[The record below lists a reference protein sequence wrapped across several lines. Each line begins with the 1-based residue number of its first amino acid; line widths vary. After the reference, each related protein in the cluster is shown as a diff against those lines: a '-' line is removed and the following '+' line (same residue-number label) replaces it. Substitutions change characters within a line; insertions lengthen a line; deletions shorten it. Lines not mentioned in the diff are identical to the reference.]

1 MARAGAGLSR
11 ASVEE
16 LSSRLGEPSWALESR
31 LEAWEAFERLPPP
44 SVTHP
49 ERWRR
54 TDLGGLDL
62 GALALPD
69 GTALP
74 DPPQHLGPL
83 LRDPEARAG
92 LIVHM
97 NGKEPLAELE
107 APASGRGVILCGL
120 SEALKTHQDL
130 VSEHLL
136 GAFDRPP
143 THRFEALRA
152 ALWSG
157 GTFLYV
163 PSGVE
168 VALPLLS
175 HRWLGAAGI
184 AAFPR
189 TLLVAEEGSG
199 VTLVE
204 LCTSVA
210 AGRRGLISGDTEI
223 VARPGARVRHA
234 VVQEWGQ
241 PLWEVGSRIRA
252 GIGRDASFS
261 SLVATLGGGVA
272 KSEIE
277 SRLLGPGASAE
288 MLGVYFGSG
297 AQHVE
302 LHTLQHHGARST
314 RSDLSYKGA
323 VKDSARGLFSG
334 LIRVEEGAQGTDAFQ
349 SNRNLILSEGARTE
363 STPMLEIMAN
373 DLRCSH
379 GSATSRL
386 DEEQILYLMS
396 RGIRRKRAA
405 FMIVEGFFAD
415 ILDRIPEGRLRAYL
429 RARIAEKMI

>member
-1 MARAGAGLSR
+1 MASPRLGLCR

-16 LSSRLGEPSWALESR
+16 LSARLGEPSWALESR

-49 ERWRR
+49 EQWRR
-54 TDLGGLDL
+54 TDLGGLDI
-62 GALALPD
+62 GTLALPD

-74 DPPQHLGPL
+74 DRPQHLGPL
-83 LRDPEARAG
+83 LRDSARRAG

-107 APASGRGVILCGL
+107 APAAGQGVIFCGL
-120 SEALKTHQDL
+120 SEALQKRPDL
-130 VSEHLL
+130 AREHLRA
-136 GAFDRPP
+136 AFARPAA
-143 THRFEALRA
+143 HRFEALHA

-163 PSGVE
+163 PRGVE
-168 VALPLLS
+168 VTLPLLS
-175 HRWLGAAGI
+175 HRWLGAAGV

-189 TLLVAEEGSG
+189 TLLVAEEGSS
-199 VTLVE
+199 VALVE

-210 AGRRGLISGDTEI
+210 AGQRGLISGAAEI
-223 VARPGARVRHA
+223 VIRPGARVRHA
-234 VVQEWGQ
+234 VVQEWGH
-241 PLWEVGSRIRA
+241 PMWEVGSLIRA
-252 GIGRDASFS
+252 ELDRDASLS
-261 SLVATLGGGVA
+261 SLVVALGGGLVR
-272 KSEIE
+272 SDVE
-277 SRLLGPGASAE
+277 SSLSGPGASAE
-288 MLGVYFGSG
+288 MLGIYFGSG
-297 AQHVE
+297 DQHVE
-302 LHTLQHHGARST
+302 FRTLQHHSAQST
-314 RSDLSYKGA
+314 KSDLSYKGA
-323 VKDSARGLFSG
+323 VKDSARGIFSG
-334 LIRVEEGAQGTDAFQ
+334 LIRVEEGAQKTDAFQ

-363 STPMLEIMAN
+363 SMPMLEIMAD
-373 DLRCSH
+373 DLRCTH
-379 GSATSRL
+379 GSATGRL

-415 ILDRIPEGRLRAYL
+415 ILDRIPQDRLRAYL